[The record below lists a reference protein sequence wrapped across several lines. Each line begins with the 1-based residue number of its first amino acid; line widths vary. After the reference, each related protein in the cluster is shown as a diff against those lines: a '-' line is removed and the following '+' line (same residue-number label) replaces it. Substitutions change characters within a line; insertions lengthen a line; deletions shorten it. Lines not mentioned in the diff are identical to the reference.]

1 MRKLVIIAIVLLSCN
16 LSAQTMYVRPLVGT
30 QSSYNTDNVQKL
42 TFSNGNLLVTS
53 TVGAVESYPLAGNRY
68 INFTDLTL
76 STSNTTAM
84 QSGFYVYP
92 NPTSHLLYVTNTNTK
107 IAIGLIQVISLDGKL
122 LMQVMPME
130 SNNTQLDISKLPQG
144 MYLCKITSDN
154 EQQTIKF
161 LKQ

>member
-1 MRKLVIIAIVLLSCN
+1 M
-16 LSAQTMYVRPLVGT
+16 SAQTMYIRPITGT

-53 TVGAVESYPLAGNRY
+53 TTGAVESHPLAGNRY

-84 QSGFYVYP
+84 QNGFYVYP
-92 NPTSHLLYVTNTNTK
+92 NPASHMLHVSNSNPNKSIELV
-107 IAIGLIQVISLDGKL
+107 QVISLDGKL
-122 LMQVMPME
+122 LMQVKPME
-130 SNNTQLDISKLPQG
+130 SSNTQLDISALPQG
-144 MYLCKITSDN
+144 MYLCKISSDN
-154 EQQTIKF
+154 QQQIIKF